1 MRKHDKKTKRLDFLW
16 NENAKDSIQKTSIKD
31 HWGCDW
37 FQPDQHSPA
46 FEVNRR
52 NSTESVLDN
61 EAPILKRG
69 ASLLTGSFLL
79 DIEKPFVKT
88 VFNPRVTATSIATE
102 DGLSLTPRMSDDV
115 STSRGS
121 LHSRTAVSM
130 LAVPDGA
137 GDAGRISTGSN
148 AAEITTGSLPR
159 VMSRNSR
166 NSRSSRM
173 STKSRDSHVT
183 YNEKAYSD
191 KTSYKSTASS
201 MTELYYSA
209 VSSSIGSTDTIDNF
223 FSCSESDEEP
233 ENDQMPEMESSAS
246 TSRSREHLTS
256 VSEGIN
262 LLCKIFASSY
272 LIREDILFYS
282 LWNVMDNFGV
292 NYKVYFYP

>member
-130 LAVPDGA
+130 LAVPDGS
-137 GDAGRISTGSN
+137 GDAGRVSTGSN
-148 AAEITTGSLPR
+148 AADITTTGSLPR

-262 LLCKIFASSY
+262 LLSKIFAS
-272 LIREDILFYS
+272 LNTI
-282 LWNVMDNFGV
+282 
-292 NYKVYFYP
+292 